1 MSFNRTA
8 SRSYLVLIFI
18 MVTLTVILTGCT
30 PDEMFPSS
38 PDGDGSSSNQGGD
51 GIVLHLPFPTGVEKQ
66 CTQGAH
72 GTFSH
77 SSDSTKFDIDLDT
90 SNSVNEEIY
99 APIGGIA
106 YVHMNSAT
114 SGFGYHVNIDV
125 GGGKYAVIGHFSDI
139 FVANGQQVSVGQL
152 IGYEG
157 CTGNC
162 SGDHVHVGLHEG
174 SAAQDAAQGV
184 SIEVSYLAADATNY
198 GTPQTISSK
207 DFVCGLVS
215 EGDPVQGHFYESAL
229 PVPMWHP
236 NGTLVKT
243 PGNAR
248 VYTLEDGQLRW
259 IQDENVFWSLN
270 YDFDQLTLVSDEE
283 LDCYGQTAA
292 FDGETRIDAAEDQ
305 SGQRWLVVG
314 NDGDSDQYRQRVQEI
329 GWQEVLASWG
339 LGYTYS
345 NPPPTR
351 SSLTGSVVDGY
362 AGLRSGTLVTEASS
376 SDVYAISGDDAL
388 PIFSWDVY
396 LMMGFAQRTVMTV
409 DDGLVRQLHTL
420 GSCSAD
426 VGCID
431 QDAVTTCGGGLDLG
445 SGNVGGP
452 SDGDDDDT
460 TDVQDD
466 PVDDEEEE
474 EDVPDEE
481 DPIDD
486 EEEEAAVG
494 TTCEQD
500 ACILD
505 VDGDGMPETLAMA
518 DDLWLTTALNGMPAF
533 VYSYGACFDG
543 VLSLSD
549 LMYTSDGY
557 YQIDFSGFWGDC
569 VSDLSLVSSMGTDGG
584 APTSTMSNWYWWQ
597 GAGFCSGGS
606 NLCDLQDN
614 GTSWEEWLIS
624 VSWDPTTGLESAG
637 NGFTSNSQL

>member
-1 MSFNRTA
+1 MSFNRIA
-8 SRSYLVLIFI
+8 SYDYLTMMFI
-18 MVTLTVILTGCT
+18 AIATTVILTGCT
-30 PDEMFPSS
+30 PDEMFPMS
-38 PDGDGSSSNQGGD
+38 PGDEVSSSNQGGD
-51 GIVLHLPFPTGVEKQ
+51 GIVLHLPLAAGVEKQ

-90 SNSVNEEIY
+90 SNSADEEIY
-99 APIGGIA
+99 APIGGVA

-125 GGGKYAVIGHFSDI
+125 GDGKYAVIGHFSDI
-139 FVANGQQVSVGQL
+139 FVANGQEISVGQL
-152 IGYEG
+152 LGYEG

-174 SAAQDAAQGV
+174 NASQDAAQGE

-198 GTPQTISSK
+198 GTPETISSE

-248 VYTLEDGQLRW
+248 VYMLEDGETRW
-259 IQDENVFWSLN
+259 IQDESVFWSLN
-270 YDFDQLTLVSDEE
+270 YDFDELTLISDEE
-283 LDCYGQTAA
+283 LDCYGQTAS
-292 FDGETRIDAAEDQ
+292 FDSETLINAVEDT

-314 NDGDSDQYRQRVQEI
+314 HDGDSNQYRQRVNET

-339 LGYTYS
+339 LGS
-345 NPPPTR
+345 
-351 SSLTGSVVDGY
+351 SSLSVSSSVSGSVVDGY
-362 AGLRSGTLVTEASS
+362 AGLRNGTLVTEVSS
-376 SDVYAISGDDAL
+376 SDVYAISGTDAL
-388 PIFSWDVY
+388 PIYSWDVY

-409 DDGLVRQLHTL
+409 EDGLVRQLHSV

-445 SGNVGGP
+445 TGNSGGV
-452 SDGDDDDT
+452 GDDDDAT
-460 TDVQDD
+460 EDD
-466 PVDDEEEE
+466 PVDD

-481 DPIDD
+481 DPVDEEED
-486 EEEEAAVG
+486 EEEEEEEGPEAG
-494 TTCEQD
+494 TQCEQD

-505 VDGDGMPETLAMA
+505 VDGDGLPETLAMA
-518 DDLWLTTALNGMPAF
+518 DDLWLTSALDSMPAY
-533 VYSYGACFDG
+533 VYAYGACFDG
-543 VLSLSD
+543 ALSMSD
-549 LMYTSDGY
+549 LMYVSDGY
-557 YQIDFSGFWGDC
+557 YQIDFSNFWGDC
-569 VSDLSLVSSMGTDGG
+569 VADLSLISSMGTDGG
-584 APTSTMSNWYWWQ
+584 APQSNMSNWYWWQ
-597 GAGFCSGGS
+597 GTDFCSGGS
-606 NLCDLQDN
+606 SLCDLQDN

-624 VSWDPTTGLESAG
+624 VSWDPVTGLESAG
-637 NGFTSNSQL
+637 NGFTSNGQL